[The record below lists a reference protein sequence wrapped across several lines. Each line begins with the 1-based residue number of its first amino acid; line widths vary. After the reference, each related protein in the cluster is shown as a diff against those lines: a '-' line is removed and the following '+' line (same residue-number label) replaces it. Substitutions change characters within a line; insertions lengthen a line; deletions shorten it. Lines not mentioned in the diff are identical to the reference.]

1 MERITYRITLDAYK
15 NGIQRVLQG
24 FETADN
30 MARRIAIN
38 LTSGG
43 DTFELPSSN
52 LVAMMYVT
60 VPGTDAISINN
71 CEIVNDTIIYDV
83 LPIIKE
89 GITEMQLKLIETR
102 PDGAKKVLAYPKFAV
117 EVTESNMNDTGAMQT
132 TTFTAL
138 EDAVAKAEAT
148 YSSRLVR
155 IEIDEGC
162 VFKAY
167 YADGTVYENDYLH
180 EALYNGNALLSE
192 SWAKGGTGVRPDED
206 TNNSMYFSNVSRSAS
221 ADASMITEDARGLL
235 EEAMLHSTFTA
246 FKVDF
251 FNGELEY
258 VTGNYTF
265 DINELSGDLEVVG
278 SADVEFED
286 VVEESVNAFMNDK
299 TKEIDDALDGFND
312 ELAEIDESIKV
323 IENDL
328 KDLKDKEVE
337 NFATTTSKDLQN
349 SKAGGLKVLNV
360 FGKSEQGENPSPSNQ
375 QSIANANA
383 KCKVTGNNLINQ
395 ECTPVGS
402 DLDKKHFLKAGS
414 YTVSR
419 DASENGKNWY
429 IGMWDADG
437 NCITQTATHLSGWNV
452 SGSGEYYYGAASST
466 SVVFE
471 LKEDCYVGFYALNG
485 SGKTYLMLN
494 KGKEALPYEP
504 CTEQT
509 LTIDR
514 VLRGIPVTDSELANY
529 TDENGQM
536 WCADYGDVER
546 KVWVQKTGVAT
557 LPKTGWSFNRDSSS
571 YIEMASW
578 NFSVGQATMDQ
589 VVMSDYFAQ
598 NDDNKITV
606 TKKDVYVRLPK
617 SGIATSNEAS
627 TWLSNHD
634 VIIHF
639 ALATPIETPMTD
651 EEVIALHSIKTY
663 NGVTHITTENVPEA
677 TLEVE
682 YGTSEVGAMA
692 LENSNILIVNELL
705 KEKVE
710 NAIDEINNAL
720 PYSIVIDDEAETIN
734 FIDRE
739 VGSIGGSGTGGG
751 ASTFTGFAGAGFHN
765 SIYRG
770 QYLGTSVTEAQYK
783 AIADGTFNDLYIG
796 DYWTINGVNWRI
808 ASFDYYLNTGNVECT
823 THHVVIVPDKCLYN
837 YQMNSSNTTNGGYV
851 GSNMYTQ
858 GLEQAKTLIKGA
870 FSGHVLSKK
879 VYLNNTVSGG
889 KPSAGAWFDSE
900 VDLMCEEMVYGGAIF
915 HSVSDGST
923 ITANFRVEKSQLPL
937 FAHEH
942 SRISNKESWWLRDV
956 TNSTNFAAVPHA
968 GNAGSMDASK
978 SDVGVRPA
986 FCIKG

>member
-89 GITEMQLKLIETR
+89 GITEMQLKLIESR

-155 IEIDEGC
+155 IEIDEAC
-162 VFKAY
+162 VFRAY
-167 YADGTVYENDYLH
+167 YADGTIYENDYLH

-278 SADVEFED
+278 SADVEFEGI
-286 VVEESVNAFMNDK
+286 VEESVNDFMEAK
-299 TKEIDDALDGFND
+299 SKEINDALDGFEND
-312 ELAEIDESIKV
+312 LKEIDANLESLNAHV
-323 IENDL
+323 NESLEEIENNL
-328 KDLKDKEVE
+328 KDLKDKEVDVE
-337 NFATTTSKDLQN
+337 IFATTTSKDLEN

-360 FGKSEQGENPSPSNQ
+360 YGKSEQETTTGKNLLRNGATSKSERGITYTVNSDGTVLLSGTPDTGWNIYLDFPLSDELDVGEYIFTCTPQGGTETTYYAVVKNKAGVNIGKDTGSGVKFSLTEKGGVLVTLAAREGSTYNNVLFKPMIRLASIADDTYEPYGISPSPEKPSPIVSAGQNLADGVATDTC
-375 QSIANANA
+375 IEY
-383 KCKVTGNNLINQ
+383 KVIGKNLCPQNFERCDYQ
-395 ECTPVGS
+395 NDNG
-402 DLDKKHFLKAGS
+402 DKKSSEGYHAGTPEKLLIPIGKTLTLS
-414 YTVSR
+414 HNHTFTGSSSIVKLMQFDKDGSFISR
-419 DASENGKNWY
+419 HSAS
-429 IGMWDADG
+429 
-437 NCITQTATHLSGWNV
+437 
-452 SGSGEYYYGAASST
+452 ASSNNIT
-466 SVVFE
+466 FVPDENCVYMTIVVYDSNGVNLDGLE
-471 LKEDCYVGFYALNG
+471 VQLEVG
-485 SGKTYLMLN
+485 T
-494 KGKEALPYEP
+494 EVTTYEP
-504 CTEQT
+504 YTEQT
-509 LTIDR
+509 FTLNK
-514 VLRGIPVTDSELANY
+514 VLRGIPVTDSSLATY

-546 KVWVQKTGVAT
+546 KVWVQRVGVKK
-557 LPKTGWSFNRDSSS
+557 LPSDGWSRYTNWTNPNSFVLKNLLSDAIRVDGYGVKANLMSNRFTTDIPSKIVAIDSTDCIGQGEGYNI
-571 YIEMASW
+571 YI
-578 NFSVGQATMDQ
+578 SVDG
-589 VVMSDYFAQ
+589 
-598 NDDNKITV
+598 IT
-606 TKKDVYVRLPK
+606 T
-617 SGIATSNEAS
+617 TSQIKTYLTNNE
-627 TWLSNHD
+627 T
-634 VIIHF
+634 IIQYI
-639 ALATPIETPMTD
+639 LATPIETPMTD
-651 EEVIALHSIKTY
+651 DEVIALHSLKTY
-663 NGVTHITTENVPEA
+663 NGVTNITTENVPEA

-682 YGTSEVGAMA
+682 YGTSEVGAMV
-692 LENSNILIVNELL
+692 LENSNLHVVNELL

-720 PYSIVIDDEAETIN
+720 PFRIEIDDEAGTIN
-734 FIDRE
+734 FIDR
-739 VGSIGGSGTGGG
+739 
-751 ASTFTGFAGAGFHN
+751 
-765 SIYRG
+765 
-770 QYLGTSVTEAQYK
+770 
-783 AIADGTFNDLYIG
+783 
-796 DYWTINGVNWRI
+796 
-808 ASFDYYLNTGNVECT
+808 
-823 THHVVIVPDKCLYN
+823 
-837 YQMNSSNTTNGGYV
+837 
-851 GSNMYTQ
+851 
-858 GLEQAKTLIKGA
+858 
-870 FSGHVLSKK
+870 
-879 VYLNNTVSGG
+879 
-889 KPSAGAWFDSE
+889 
-900 VDLMCEEMVYGGAIF
+900 
-915 HSVSDGST
+915 
-923 ITANFRVEKSQLPL
+923 
-937 FAHEH
+937 
-942 SRISNKESWWLRDV
+942 
-956 TNSTNFAAVPHA
+956 
-968 GNAGSMDASK
+968 
-978 SDVGVRPA
+978 
-986 FCIKG
+986 